1 MSEKIVLLFLSSRI
15 ESNVWLDSD
24 LRKNE
29 KNTKQYMILKNLVL
43 LEQSEVDLVK

>member
-1 MSEKIVLLFLSSRI
+1 MSGEEKKIISVGKECFTVLLFLSSRI

-29 KNTKQYMILKNLVL
+29 KNIRGV
-43 LEQSEVDLVK
+43 